1 MHKRKRG
8 THPAVGALRTRGA
21 QNNPYKNRVAV
32 GGPCPCK
39 LGRKARLG

>member
-32 GGPCPCK
+32 LTCLAISGP
-39 LGRKARLG
+39 AEA